1 MRLVPALLLAS
12 LTPAAEVP
20 TEEPDAVSYWREV
33 RPLLTARC
41 AGCHQ
46 PAKPKGRLD
55 VTTQAAL
62 LAADGV
68 IAAGVPADS
77 LLLEVVTSEDGDP
90 PSMPPDGPALTED
103 EVARRE
109 SWSAGGAPDDTP
121 EGLASG
127 GAPDVY
133 ERLPVIT
140 DVDVSS
146 DGARFA
152 VAGSG
157 EVLVHRYDGGLEARF
172 AGLSE
177 RVEGLAFS
185 PDGARLAVIGGSPAR
200 FGEVQV
206 WNVEK
211 GELALSKQVTFDTLR
226 GVSWSPDGTRVA
238 FGGADRSLRAIDA
251 ATGEEV
257 LFQGSHEDWVLDT
270 TWSTDASHLI
280 SVSRDRSMKLVKVS
294 TSQFIDNITSITPGA
309 LKGGLAAVA
318 RHPARDE
325 LLAAG
330 AAGVPR
336 LYRMYREKKRVIGDD
351 YNLIEAYAGLP
362 GRLYDV
368 RWLPGTDAFVT
379 SSSHEGQGHVR
390 RYTIGTKEPAW
401 TYEADGGIYAVAVH
415 PAGDRVLCAG
425 QSGLVVELDATTGE
439 TLREVVPVPMPED
452 SSR

>member
-103 EVARRE
+103 EVALLE
-109 SWSAGGAPDDTP
+109 SWNADGSP
-121 EGLASG
+121 
-127 GAPDVY
+127 
-133 ERLPVIT
+133 
-140 DVDVSS
+140 
-146 DGARFA
+146 DGARCA

>member
-1 MRLVPALLLAS
+1 MSVLPAVLLAT
-12 LTPAAEVP
+12 LAGA
-20 TEEPDAVSYWREV
+20 EEPDPVSYWREV

-46 PAKPKGRLD
+46 PAKAKGSVD
-55 VTTQAAL
+55 VTSPSSL
-62 LAADGV
+62 LAAEDVVRPG
-68 IAAGVPADS
+68 APAKS
-77 LLLEVVTSEDGDP
+77 LLLEVVSPDGGAP
-90 PSMPPDGPALTED
+90 PSMPPDGPPLTDD
-103 EVARRE
+103 EVALLE
-109 SWSAGGAPDDTP
+109 SWIAAGAADDTP
-121 EGLASG
+121 EGRASG

-133 ERLPVIT
+133 ARLPVIT
-140 DVDVSS
+140 DLDVSP
-146 DGARFA
+146 DGSRFA

-157 EVLVHRYDGGLEARF
+157 EVLVHRYDGGIEARY

-185 PDGARLAVIGGSPAR
+185 PDGARLAVIGGNPAR

-206 WNVEK
+206 WNVET
-211 GELALSKQVTFDTLR
+211 GALALSLQVTFDTLR
-226 GVSWSPDGTRVA
+226 GVSWSPDGTRIA

-251 ATGEEV
+251 ATGEQV
-257 LFQGSHEDWVLDT
+257 LFQGAHEDWVLDT

-330 AAGVPR
+330 ADGVPR

-351 YNLIEAYAGLP
+351 YNLIEAFRGLP
-362 GRLYDV
+362 GRLSDV
-368 RWLPGTDAFVT
+368 QWLPGSDAFLSA
-379 SSSHEGQGHVR
+379 SSDEGRGHVR
-390 RYTIGTKEPAW
+390 RYAIGTPEAAW
-401 TYEADGGIYAVAVH
+401 TYDAAGGVYALAVH
-415 PAGDRVLCAG
+415 PDGDRVLCAG
-425 QSGLVVELDATTGE
+425 QSGVVVELDAATGE
-439 TLREVVPVPMPED
+439 VRREIVPVPVAVADAAEVA
-452 SSR
+452 R